1 MDAAVAAFSPRTD
14 AALAR
19 AASACAQRGA
29 KLTDLRRDVL
39 GLILEAPGPT
49 GAYDLLERLRAR
61 RGGAAPPT
69 VYRAL
74 DFLLE
79 QRLIHRIERL
89 AAFVDRPP
97 ARRPISH
104 LSRLRQGDRDR
115 GFCPHARPGGGGGA
129 RRIFDLP
136 RDGGGGR
143 AVRRL
148 CVRQPARQQAVGWAS
163 AHRRKSRP
171 PSVQAK
177 RVALVG

>member
-89 AAFVDRPP
+89 AAFVGCLDEHAHDPGHQHAAQFLICRGCGKVTEIEDSVLTHALAAAA
-97 ARRPISH
+97 ARAGFSIS
-104 LSRLRQGDRDR
+104 
-115 GFCPHARPGGGGGA
+115 
-129 RRIFDLP
+129 
-136 RDGGGGR
+136 R
-143 AVRRL
+143 ATVEAEGL
-148 CVRQPARQQAVGWAS
+148 CAVCESGS
-163 AHRRKSRP
+163 QHVSKP
-171 PSVQAK
+171 
-177 RVALVG
+177 